1 MNNPKDCIHCYDY
14 EDMGCKMPVCEF
26 DFPSI
31 NTPKCNNCSKF
42 IKRDLVQVV
51 RCKDCK
57 HKENLQKGTF
67 GDILGYDGKCN
78 IVGMFIRDNCYCAW
92 GESGA
97 KMKGKENADG

>member
-1 MNNPKDCIHCYDY
+1 MTMLIETFLRQQVEKAQFGVALIDARTALDIADWIERHR
-14 EDMGCKMPVCEF
+14 ETE
-26 DFPSI
+26 S
-31 NTPKCNNCSKF
+31 
-42 IKRDLVQVV
+42 VV

-92 GESGA
+92 GERR
-97 KMKGKENADG
+97 EDG